1 MGGKIHV
8 LDYVDLDLS
17 ALPFFSR
24 ASIRVKWK
32 RNEAWQSSR
41 ALSLP
46 RRINRSLSRGT
57 KYVCPIWKEGGEE
70 RKHRIVEQWNEGEKV
85 ETERSYL

>member
-32 RNEAWQSSR
+32 RNEAWLSSFVAPSSNQS
-41 ALSLP
+41 L
-46 RRINRSLSRGT
+46 SLSRGT